1 MEIHIRDKNDQD
13 LLGFKTRMILKT
25 KNYVLGMVESVHICS
40 NRYFLNF
47 KTVDTVW
54 KLHTTEDDH

>member
-13 LLGFKTRMILKT
+13 LLRFKTRMILKT

-54 KLHTTEDDH
+54 KLHIMEDDH

>member
-1 MEIHIRDKNDQD
+1 MEIHIRDQNDQD
-13 LLGFKTRMILKT
+13 LLRAKIRMTLKT
-25 KNYVLGMVESVHICS
+25 KNYVLGTVESVHICS

-54 KLHTTEDDH
+54 KLHTTEDEH